1 VKALYKNV
9 PVLDTGARGS
19 TTTFAQ
25 RGIGDVAISWENEAW
40 LATKELGPDKFEIVI
55 PSVSILAEPSV
66 AVVDKVVLR
75 RGTRAVAEEYLKYLY
90 TPEGQEIAARNYY
103 RPRNPQVAAKHA
115 ELFPKLELA
124 TIKDFG
130 GWGQGAEGTLR
141 RRRRVRADHRSVGIS
156 KEAIV
161 SWYGAAGAVL
171 FQPGRGGVSQMK
183 RIPLSDFTLTCPRWP
198 TTTMKLIQLR
208 YLVAVAENDL
218 NITQAARMLHAA
230 QPGVSKQLKLLEDE
244 LGFQLFE
251 RKGRA
256 LVRPTDAGNKV
267 IDRASQIVR
276 QARSIK
282 ALASEL
288 RKEEA
293 GSLSIATT
301 HTQARYVLP
310 QILKRFR
317 DKYPKVRLHL
327 HQGNSEQI
335 ADLAATDR
343 IDLAIATGASPMFA
357 GLVRLPCFRWH
368 RAIVVPDGHPL
379 GEISKP
385 TMAEL
390 AQYPL
395 VTYSFSFSGPR
406 RWSSYSPKKA

>member
-1 VKALYKNV
+1 
-9 PVLDTGARGS
+9 
-19 TTTFAQ
+19 
-25 RGIGDVAISWENEAW
+25 
-40 LATKELGPDKFEIVI
+40 
-55 PSVSILAEPSV
+55 
-66 AVVDKVVLR
+66 
-75 RGTRAVAEEYLKYLY
+75 
-90 TPEGQEIAARNYY
+90 
-103 RPRNPQVAAKHA
+103 
-115 ELFPKLELA
+115 
-124 TIKDFG
+124 
-130 GWGQGAEGTLR
+130 
-141 RRRRVRADHRSVGIS
+141 
-156 KEAIV
+156 
-161 SWYGAAGAVL
+161 
-171 FQPGRGGVSQMK
+171 
-183 RIPLSDFTLTCPRWP
+183 
-198 TTTMKLIQLR
+198 MKLIQLR

-218 NITQAARMLHAA
+218 NITQAARVLHAA
-230 QPGVSKQLKLLEDE
+230 QPGVSKQLKQLEDE

-256 LVRPTDAGNKV
+256 LVRPTDAGTKV

-288 RKEEA
+288 RKDEA

-310 QILKRFR
+310 QVLKRFR

-335 ADLAATDR
+335 ADLATTDR
-343 IDLAIATGASPMFA
+343 IDLAIATGASPMFS

-395 VTYSFSFSGPR
+395 VTYSFSFSGPASLVELFAEEGLTPNVALTAWDSDVIKKYVREGLASASSRTSRSTARKTRISRCATPRTCSPCTPRGSGSGAACCCAATSTTSCRCWR
-406 RWSSYSPKKA
+406 RISPSARCRPPRMRTRRKKWIANSRR